1 MSPRSILLG
10 FFLAL
15 TGCGN
20 ATETPPPI
28 QIEALQS
35 PSASINLA
43 APEISVPRP
52 ALWTASDADTT
63 FYLFGSLHVLP
74 ESLEWS
80 SPKLETALDKAN
92 AVYFETDVDPPPASL
107 STLVS
112 RLGLLTPPERLSDH
126 LSADERKSVARA
138 AGEAAMSMY
147 ALEAMRPW
155 LAAVSISQ
163 AMIERTGLR
172 SDLGVERVLH
182 ARARASGKD
191 IRRLESLEEQ
201 LRALSDLPERV
212 QIRFLIDGVSRLEAD
227 IPALVDRLG
236 SNAGVD
242 IRKEGCA
249 PRLAVQ
255 QVVAVAISAPLGQEN
270 EPIAGCGHGDDLD
283 PRAFEALRHSRPELP
298 ILGIRPVVCQV
309 VPDAAGDCHH
319 HQGPIL
325 VDEGLTL
332 VRRNLRHLA
341 RGHIDPEEGVVVV
354 RRDREIDGRSV
365 WRDSAQGWRAR
376 LV

>member
-1 MSPRSILLG
+1 MNLRTLFLGLL
-10 FFLAL
+10 LTL

-20 ATETPPPI
+20 ERESPP
-28 QIEALQS
+28 ALQDDTLQVISAFPYAGPPQASS
-35 PSASINLA
+35 PQ
-43 APEISVPRP
+43 P

-63 FYLFGSLHVLP
+63 VYLFGSLHVLP

-212 QIRFLIDGVSRLEAD
+212 QIRFLIDGVSRLEAETALLDELVETWSRGETDRIADIMVESEARD
-227 IPALVDRLG
+227 IPEVHQSLITARNVRWADRLK
-236 SNAGVD
+236 A
-242 IRKEGCA
+242 A
-249 PRLAVQ
+249 A
-255 QVVAVAISAPLGQEN
+255 
-270 EPIAGCGHGDDLD
+270 
-283 PRAFEALRHSRPELP
+283 
-298 ILGIRPVVCQV
+298 
-309 VPDAAGDCHH
+309 DAETGA
-319 HQGPIL
+319 IL
-325 VDEGLTL
+325 VVVGAGHLVGEDSLLSDLETRGLAIK
-332 VRRNLRHLA
+332 R
-341 RGHIDPEEGVVVV
+341 I
-354 RRDREIDGRSV
+354 
-365 WRDSAQGWRAR
+365 Q
-376 LV
+376 

>member
-10 FFLAL
+10 LFLAL

-20 ATETPPPI
+20 ERETPPPI

-35 PSASINLA
+35 PSASVNLT

-74 ESLEWS
+74 ESLDWT
-80 SPKLETALDKAN
+80 SPELETAFDEAQ
-92 AVYFETDVDPPPASL
+92 AVYFETDVDPPSASL

-112 RLGLLTPPERLSDH
+112 RLGLYTPPDRLSDH

-138 AGEAAMSMY
+138 AGQAAISMY

-182 ARARASGKD
+182 ARARAAGKN

-212 QIRFLIDGVSRLEAD
+212 QIRFLIDGVSRLEAETALLDELVETWSRGETDRIAEIMLEGEARD
-227 IPALVDRLG
+227 IPEVHQSLITARNVRWADRL
-236 SNAGVD
+236 
-242 IRKEGCA
+242 K
-249 PRLAVQ
+249 
-255 QVVAVAISAPLGQEN
+255 VAADTETGAIM
-270 EPIAGCGHGDDLD
+270 
-283 PRAFEALRHSRPELP
+283 
-298 ILGIRPVVCQV
+298 
-309 VPDAAGDCHH
+309 
-319 HQGPIL
+319 
-325 VDEGLTL
+325 
-332 VRRNLRHLA
+332 
-341 RGHIDPEEGVVVV
+341 VVVGAGHLV
-354 RRDREIDGRSV
+354 GE
-365 WRDSAQGWRAR
+365 DSLLSDLETRGLAIKRMQ
-376 LV
+376 